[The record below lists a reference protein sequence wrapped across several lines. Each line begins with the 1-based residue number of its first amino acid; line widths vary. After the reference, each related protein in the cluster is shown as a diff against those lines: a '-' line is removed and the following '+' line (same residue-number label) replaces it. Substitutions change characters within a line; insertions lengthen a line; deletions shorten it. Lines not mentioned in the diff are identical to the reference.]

1 MLYNTAEEGINVSHA
16 YLRKNPKSKLQF
28 PSWKAVLGDLLA
40 HARAHNP
47 NDFDAG
53 LPDCKGI
60 ADELT
65 LLRDVI
71 LSRNLELLFSH
82 VPSYRST
89 YTSSCNL
96 DEVLAQFKSQ
106 PIRPNEFYAVF
117 DLRTAQYREMDNKLN
132 DLLGFRPADFDIP
145 SLMQKDSF
153 THIFHPR
160 DHYHMLR
167 WACLAQAMVSARIFC
182 WNSMEDQ
189 FRIRFRVRTQKSSIA
204 AYRAHEF
211 ITLEK
216 LCFLYNEESVAGCT
230 PSMHIDKWLIYD
242 RSEFEHVRPSW
253 VSTLDR
259 QGNLNA
265 VLYLFNALLVN
276 FPVQYLVYL
285 HERCLADRNKAI
297 ASRLN
302 ENIFKSTGIGAQF
315 EEQAVADCFAKTIR
329 PRMEQTLN
337 AWEFR
342 KPGDLC
348 TFESDAQ
355 AVQAARSLGLLPIPE
370 KVLKFI
376 YSGVIEM

>member
-16 YLRKNPKSKLQF
+16 YLRKKPKSKLQF

-132 DLLGFRPADFDIP
+132 DLLGFRPGDFDIP

-167 WACLAQAMVSARIFC
+167 WACLAQCQLEFSAGIQWRINFVF
-182 WNSMEDQ
+182 D
-189 FRIRFRVRTQKSSIA
+189 FV
-204 AYRAHEF
+204 
-211 ITLEK
+211 
-216 LCFLYNEESVAGCT
+216 
-230 PSMHIDKWLIYD
+230 
-242 RSEFEHVRPSW
+242 FE
-253 VSTLDR
+253 L
-259 QGNLNA
+259 
-265 VLYLFNALLVN
+265 
-276 FPVQYLVYL
+276 
-285 HERCLADRNKAI
+285 K
-297 ASRLN
+297 
-302 ENIFKSTGIGAQF
+302 
-315 EEQAVADCFAKTIR
+315 
-329 PRMEQTLN
+329 
-337 AWEFR
+337 
-342 KPGDLC
+342 
-348 TFESDAQ
+348 
-355 AVQAARSLGLLPIPE
+355 
-370 KVLKFI
+370 KVLLRLTGHTNLSRSRNSVFFTMKNPWRVALPLCI
-376 YSGVIEM
+376 STSGSFTIVLSSSMYDQVG